1 MGQVLNKLWESKPS
15 KWSFF
20 VKPNK
25 HPWELFEKYLLKRK
39 RTGIKRIPPNRKND
53 NLLGYVPHFWNRS
66 VKFRSNF
73 FRKMNLLTPNSRY
86 LFSPG

>member
-1 MGQVLNKLWESKPS
+1 MPLLQKTVLGQVLNKLWESKPS

-39 RTGIKRIPPNRKND
+39 RTGIKRIPPNREK
-53 NLLGYVPHFWNRS
+53 R
-66 VKFRSNF
+66 
-73 FRKMNLLTPNSRY
+73 
-86 LFSPG
+86 

>member
-1 MGQVLNKLWESKPS
+1 MAIYGFSNGFYRCNPLVGVPTFRRLRTDRGNAAPTEDSFGTSSNKLWESKPS

-39 RTGIKRIPPNRKND
+39 RTGIKRIPPNREK
-53 NLLGYVPHFWNRS
+53 R
-66 VKFRSNF
+66 
-73 FRKMNLLTPNSRY
+73 
-86 LFSPG
+86 